1 MPDVAGCGATKM
13 TDGSFARSGIRA
25 RVGPSGADAADSGGG
40 GAGVEGTLA
49 RDGSGGR
56 SRGAAEISSALGE
69 SRRLFVSIGL
79 FSAFVNLLM
88 LTGPLFMLQIYDR
101 VLVSRSEA
109 TLVALVGIVAFLF
122 LMMGLLDHAR
132 ARVLARAGARFQMRL
147 DDRVFGA
154 ILTRAGRS
162 PAERAGPAMGLED
175 LEAMQRFASG
185 PGPFAFFDAPWT
197 PVFLFVLF
205 AFHWMLGLLAVVS
218 GVMLLA
224 LALLN
229 SARTSRLQAQAGDAA
244 SRAAH
249 FAQQLRAGAE
259 MVRGLGMR
267 NAGIARSGALRHAA
281 LTRTVAASDRGGA
294 FAVTSKTLRLFLQS
308 MMLGLGAWLAILG
321 EVTPGIMIAASILLG
336 RALAP
341 IDQAVAQW
349 PVLQRAIQGRR
360 RLAQLL
366 QATPEEPEHMAL
378 PAPQGRLEAEGL
390 VVVAPGAQVP
400 AVRGVS
406 LRVEPGQAV
415 GITGP
420 SGSGKS
426 TLVRAFVGVWPPAA
440 GEVRLGGAAL
450 DQYEETVLARHV
462 GWLPQEVVLFE
473 GSVAQNIARLDSDP
487 DPETVVRAA
496 AQAGA
501 HEMVLGLPG
510 GYDFQVSAG
519 GAALSGGQRQ
529 RIALARAFFG
539 EPVVVVLDEPDA
551 HLDAEGRQALL
562 RAIAAH
568 KARGGA
574 AVVIAHH
581 PATFAECDAI
591 HRMEGGTL
599 RPVAPPESPARSAAM
614 VPVRDAGAPAVG
626 VRAVRVTPPFRDGP
640 GGGPRP

>member
-1 MPDVAGCGATKM
+1 MSAR
-13 TDGSFARSGIRA
+13 GSW
-25 RVGPSGADAADSGGG
+25 
-40 GAGVEGTLA
+40 
-49 RDGSGGR
+49 
-56 SRGAAEISSALGE
+56 RG
-69 SRRLFVSIGL
+69 
-79 FSAFVNLLM
+79 
-88 LTGPLFMLQIYDR
+88 
-101 VLVSRSEA
+101 
-109 TLVALVGIVAFLF
+109 
-122 LMMGLLDHAR
+122 
-132 ARVLARAGARFQMRL
+132 AGARFQMRL
-147 DDRVFGA
+147 DGRVFGA

-162 PAERAGPAMGLED
+162 PAERAGPATGLED

-205 AFHWMLGLLAVVS
+205 AFHWLLGLLAVVS

-229 SARTSRLQAQAGDAA
+229 SVRTSRLQAQAGDAA

-267 NAGIARSGALRHAA
+267 NAAIARSGALRHSA
-281 LTRTVAASDRGGA
+281 LNRTVAASDRGGA

-349 PVLQRAIQGRR
+349 PVLQRALQGRR

-378 PAPQGRLEAEGL
+378 PPPEGRLEARNL
-390 VVVAPGAQVP
+390 VVMAPGAQVP
-400 AVRGVS
+400 AVRGLS

-426 TLVRAFVGVWPPAA
+426 TLVRAFVGVWPAAA

-473 GSVAQNIARLDSDP
+473 GSIAQNIARLDPDP

-496 AQAGA
+496 SQAGA
-501 HEMVLGLPG
+501 HEMILGLPG

-529 RIALARAFFG
+529 RIALARAFHG

-551 HLDAEGRQALL
+551 HLDADGWQALL

-568 KARGGA
+568 KARDGA
-574 AVVIAHH
+574 AVIVAHH
-581 PATFAECDAI
+581 PTTFAECDVV
-591 HRMEGGTL
+591 HRMEGGAL
-599 RPVAPPESPARSAAM
+599 QPVAPPEGPARSGAM
-614 VPVRDAGAPAVG
+614 VPVRGAGAPSAG
-626 VRAVRVTPPFRDGP
+626 VRAVRVTPPF
-640 GGGPRP
+640 GGGPGEGRGP